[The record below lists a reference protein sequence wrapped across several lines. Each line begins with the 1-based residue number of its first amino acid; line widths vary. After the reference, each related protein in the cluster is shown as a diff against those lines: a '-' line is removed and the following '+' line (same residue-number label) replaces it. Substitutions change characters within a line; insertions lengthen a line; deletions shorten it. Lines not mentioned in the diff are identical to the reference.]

1 MIKDIIAG
9 DTYKVEFKTD
19 NFQSPDAT
27 CTFLLQ
33 GPTALQIQGTADG
46 EGGWNFVVSS
56 MQTSLLTAGTYTYAF
71 RVTQDGESYTKKH
84 GPVTVKANP
93 ADTTPKV
100 MFAEK
105 MVAAIERVLEGQLSA
120 KEVVA
125 ISSMSVGG
133 RSLTLLD
140 RDELIEERARWIR
153 ILNKYRRGGYGIK
166 SRPVT
171 THSILGER
179 I

>member
-1 MIKDIIAG
+1 MITPIIAG
-9 DTYKVEFKTD
+9 DTYKLSFKNDEFA
-19 NFQSPDAT
+19 SPAAT

-33 GPTALQIQGTADG
+33 GPNALQVQGTADG

-56 MQTSLLTAGTYTYAF
+56 MQTSLLTPGTYTYAF
-71 RVTQDGESYTKKH
+71 RITQDGESYTKKH
-84 GPVTVKANP
+84 GPATVKPNP
-93 ADTTPKV
+93 ADTTPRI

-105 MVAAIERVLEGQLSA
+105 MLYSIERVLEGQLSP
-120 KEVVA
+120 KEAVA

-153 ILNKYRRGGYGIK
+153 ILNKYRNGGYGIK

-179 I
+179 V